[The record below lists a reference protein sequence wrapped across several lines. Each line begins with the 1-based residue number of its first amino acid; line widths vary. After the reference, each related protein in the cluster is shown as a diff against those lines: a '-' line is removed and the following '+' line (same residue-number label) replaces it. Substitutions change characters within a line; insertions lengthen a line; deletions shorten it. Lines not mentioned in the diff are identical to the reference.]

1 LEESWIGRGFSIE
14 MESKRYVKNISISDE
29 AHDRVLFE
37 GNIGSLEEL
46 SMADER
52 VLEIRGSNG
61 LLRIDVTTQ
70 ELEEMISNLR
80 SKDARALRG
89 RSYTNTK
96 KEKKEKKQN
105 D

>member
-1 LEESWIGRGFSIE
+1 MRPTTVFCS
-14 MESKRYVKNISISDE
+14 
-29 AHDRVLFE
+29 RVTF
-37 GNIGSLEEL
+37 
-46 SMADER
+46 
-52 VLEIRGSNG
+52 
-61 LLRIDVTTQ
+61 RIDVTTQ